1 MSSRVIAATT
11 SAGSAP
17 DQGHTTVGTG
27 LARLPNHCH
36 NFDQLSSIVSTPA
49 RGPVIHG
56 APNGRGAATC
66 AAPSADLRC
75 IAAQRLGLALGW
87 WCDRGRT
94 SMEYEGSARCRGRG
108 PCGPVPVRRRT
119 PACRSGTGS
128 GSTREPVKS
137 TCPTRGSRRRR
148 RPERRRPPGRR
159 PAYLRGPVSSSSGPR
174 RGARHRRDHRPLP
187 GTDPGGR
194 AAL

>member
-11 SAGSAP
+11 SAGKCVP

-49 RGPVIHG
+49 RGPVIYTVRH
-56 APNGRGAATC
+56 GRGAATC

-108 PCGPVPVRRRT
+108 PCGGPVPVRRRT

-159 PAYLRGPVSSSSGPR
+159 PTYLRSTRTCFVVFGSA
-174 RGARHRRDHRPLP
+174 AR
-187 GTDPGGR
+187 R
-194 AAL
+194 AAPTGSPTFAGH

>member
-119 PACRSGTGS
+119 PACSVREWLGINPRTGEKHLPDARESTAAKARASPSTRSTTCLSTRTCFVVFGSAARSAAPTGS
-128 GSTREPVKS
+128 
-137 TCPTRGSRRRR
+137 PTFAG
-148 RPERRRPPGRR
+148 
-159 PAYLRGPVSSSSGPR
+159 
-174 RGARHRRDHRPLP
+174 H
-187 GTDPGGR
+187 
-194 AAL
+194 